1 MTKIVFPAALA
12 CLFCFPAAAGEISY
26 DISGKTDLLYGY
38 SDVSRRYEDLQKE
51 NTLEGVASF
60 SASAEY
66 QFNEDYSAVV
76 YLDVMAATDKEVQD
90 YNNGSWGKQIS
101 ADLNTP
107 FGQLS
112 AGEMRNAAAAL
123 AVGAPEA
130 GIFSLNNSE
139 IVNFIANPNW
149 HRRNGEYTSFKTLN
163 STEMNTDGAALKF
176 SYFTPQIYNTILG
189 VSYVSDTENRRGL
202 VNNHARY
209 ARDDAYVIGLY
220 HGTDLGFMSVEASL
234 GYGIYHKND
243 KEFSGGLKLSRG
255 NWSVGGSYRKTYVDG
270 NDYDI
275 TEQNLSKQMP
285 AWFDNYREG
294 QAWNVGIG
302 YQFGPYK
309 ASLGYFEAKA
319 ERTDNR
325 DRIFMLNNDFQLN
338 KNVNLYATA
347 AHVDFQGENKEISE
361 NRKGFAFVAGIGLSF

>member
-51 NTLEGVASF
+51 NTLEGIGSF

-76 YLDVMAATDKEVQD
+76 YLDVMAATDKEVQN

-176 SYFTPQIYNTILG
+176 SYFTPQIYTTILG
-189 VSYVSDTENRRGL
+189 VSYVPDTENRRGFPL
-202 VNNHARY
+202 SARGCSSSP
-209 ARDDAYVIGLY
+209 RC
-220 HGTDLGFMSVEASL
+220 
-234 GYGIYHKND
+234 
-243 KEFSGGLKLSRG
+243 
-255 NWSVGGSYRKTYVDG
+255 W
-270 NDYDI
+270 
-275 TEQNLSKQMP
+275 
-285 AWFDNYREG
+285 
-294 QAWNVGIG
+294 
-302 YQFGPYK
+302 
-309 ASLGYFEAKA
+309 
-319 ERTDNR
+319 
-325 DRIFMLNNDFQLN
+325 
-338 KNVNLYATA
+338 
-347 AHVDFQGENKEISE
+347 
-361 NRKGFAFVAGIGLSF
+361 